1 MNTGLSLD
9 PRLAADT
16 LALGDLPL
24 CRLLWM
30 RDANYPWAI
39 LVPRRESMTEIYQL
53 AEVDQWQLQEE
64 SSALAA
70 WMADFFRAD
79 KMNVANL
86 GNIVAQLHVHHIV
99 RFEHDPAWPGPVWG
113 KLPARPYSEG
123 ELDSLCKRMLPAL
136 QKELGLIP
144 C

>member
-1 MNTGLSLD
+1 METSFSLD
-9 PRLAADT
+9 PRLQEDT

-70 WMADFFRAD
+70 WMAGFFDAD

-99 RFEHDPAWPGPVWG
+99 RCENDPAWPAPVWG
-113 KLPARPYSEG
+113 KLPAKPYGEG
-123 ELDSLCKRMLPAL
+123 ELDKLRNRMVPAL
-136 QKELGLIP
+136 QKKLGLIP